1 MKIGPRKWLTT
12 LASLMEIL
20 ISAIVLIAVV
30 VAAIDLVTELGILEG
45 NLLSPENFD
54 TFLAHALSLVIG
66 VEFIKMLI
74 KHTPGAAIEVLMY
87 AIARQLIVEHT
98 TTFETLVGILAI
110 ASVFAIR
117 KFLFI
122 RSFDETE
129 RHVFP
134 ADKKIRRVNLL
145 TMVNI
150 PGPSDSTVGEVLR
163 KQLEVRGE
171 EVVEGAKVT
180 FHNASLRVAEMK
192 DGKIEMVEVLPMR
205 EM

>member
-150 PGPSDSTVGEVLR
+150 PGPSDSTVGEILR

-171 EVVEGAKVT
+171 EVIEGAKVT
-180 FHNASLRVAEMK
+180 FHNASLRVAEIK

>member
-150 PGPSDSTVGEVLR
+150 PGPSDSTIGEILR